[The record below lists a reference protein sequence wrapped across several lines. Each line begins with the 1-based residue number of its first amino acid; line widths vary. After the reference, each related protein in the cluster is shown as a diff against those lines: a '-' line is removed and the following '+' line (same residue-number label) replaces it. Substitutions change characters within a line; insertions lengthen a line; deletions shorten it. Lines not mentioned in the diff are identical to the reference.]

1 MTFDGVLLAG
11 IGRLAISLL
20 AALLGLVVLLRG
32 RRLTWLFSGAASFL
46 LGLVLVAVVDSLLGG
61 RLSDAEG
68 LSWSELIPVAAAV
81 LGALVGRFQKTL
93 AYSIIGLATGG
104 VLALWVAKMLLPE
117 GTVLDFWS
125 GMVVVLV
132 MGVGMLFVLRYHKV
146 SLILLSVAT
155 GVSLIIY
162 GLKLP
167 LNSEFVAALTLAAA
181 IAGLVIQYHD
191 FLIESRAEQREA
203 ETMVTLVQA
212 PATGGD
218 GAGPLALR

>member
-191 FLIESRAEQREA
+191 FLIESRAERREA

>member
-81 LGALVGRFQKTL
+81 LGALVGRFQKTV

-191 FLIESRAEQREA
+191 FLIESRAERREA

>member
-1 MTFDGVLLAG
+1 
-11 IGRLAISLL
+11 
-20 AALLGLVVLLRG
+20 
-32 RRLTWLFSGAASFL
+32 
-46 LGLVLVAVVDSLLGG
+46 
-61 RLSDAEG
+61 
-68 LSWSELIPVAAAV
+68 
-81 LGALVGRFQKTL
+81 
-93 AYSIIGLATGG
+93 

-132 MGVGMLFVLRYHKV
+132 MGVGMLFVLRYHEV

-191 FLIESRAEQREA
+191 FLIESRAERREA